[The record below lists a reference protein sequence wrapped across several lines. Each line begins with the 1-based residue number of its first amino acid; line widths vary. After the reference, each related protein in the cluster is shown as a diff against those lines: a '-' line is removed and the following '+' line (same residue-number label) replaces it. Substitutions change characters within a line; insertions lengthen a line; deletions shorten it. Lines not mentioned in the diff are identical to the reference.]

1 MIGKGNRIMR
11 INSRVIILLVAA
23 LIAAFTVVIVRK
35 KMAAL
40 QGGHSQQIAS
50 KRILVAKRDVSAG
63 KFVDSNADL
72 DWANPTD
79 DMADADVI
87 REGISKKSE
96 FNGGV
101 LRRALKAGK
110 PVAPDEITK
119 AGDGGFLSAVLEP
132 GMRAVAIA
140 VTATT
145 GAAGFIAPGDRVD
158 LIVTHRIKTGRSEAN
173 GDDTVVSETFVRDV
187 RVVAVDQSLNTPEN
201 KAQLAKNVTV
211 EVTESQAEQIA
222 VAIEMGKISMA
233 LRSSLQSDKNAAA
246 PERDSTRTS
255 DVIPS
260 LSRRGGVAP
269 HVQVIR
275 GNEKE
280 DLQFLNQGAH

>member
-1 MIGKGNRIMR
+1 MR
-11 INSRVIILLVAA
+11 MNSRVAILIVAA
-23 LIAAFTVVIVRK
+23 LIAALTAVVVRK

-40 QGGHSQQIAS
+40 QGGVHVQQTVS
-50 KRILVAKRDVSAG
+50 KRILVAKRDVPAG
-63 KFVDSNADL
+63 KFVDAATDL
-72 DWANPTD
+72 DWVEPKGDVNETE
-79 DMADADVI
+79 VI
-87 REGISKKSE
+87 RESVSKKSE

-158 LIVTHRIKTGRSEAN
+158 LIVTHRIKTGRSEA
-173 GDDTVVSETFVRDV
+173 GGEDTVVSETFVRDV

-201 KAQLAKNVTV
+201 KAAIAKNVTV
-211 EVTESQAEQIA
+211 EVNESQAEQIA
-222 VAIEMGKISMA
+222 VAIEMGKISLA
-233 LRSSLQSDKNAAA
+233 LRSALPDNKAATV
-246 PERDSTRTS
+246 PVRESTRGS

-280 DLQFLNQGAH
+280 DLQFLNRGAR

>member
-1 MIGKGNRIMR
+1 MR
-11 INSRVIILLVAA
+11 MNSRVVILIVAA
-23 LIAAFTVVIVRK
+23 LIAAFTAVIVRK
-35 KMAAL
+35 KMSQL
-40 QGGHSQQIAS
+40 QGGTRVEQAVS
-50 KRILVAKRDVSAG
+50 KRILVAKRDVPAG

-72 DWANPTD
+72 DWVEPKEDTEG
-79 DMADADVI
+79 ADVI
-87 REGISKKSE
+87 REGTSKKSE

-101 LRRALKAGK
+101 VRRALKAGK
-110 PVAPDEITK
+110 PIAPDEITR

-158 LIVTHRIKTGRSEAN
+158 LIVTHRIKTSRGESAGE
-173 GDDTVVSETFVRDV
+173 DTVVSETFVRDV
-187 RVVAVDQSLNTPEN
+187 RVVAVDQSLGSPEN

-211 EVTESQAEQIA
+211 EVNENQAEQIA

-233 LRSSLQSDKNAAA
+233 LRSALPDNRAA
-246 PERDSTRTS
+246 EVRGHKSTGSS

-260 LSRRGGVAP
+260 LSRKGGIAP

-275 GNEKE
+275 GGEKE
-280 DLQFLNQGAH
+280 DLQFLNRGH

>member
-1 MIGKGNRIMR
+1 MR
-11 INSRVIILLVAA
+11 TNSRVVILLIAA
-23 LIAAFTVVIVRK
+23 LIAAFTAVIVRK

-40 QGGHSQQIAS
+40 QGGTQVQQTES
-50 KRILVAKRDVSAG
+50 KRILVARRDVPAG
-63 KFVDSNADL
+63 KFVDSSTDL
-72 DWANPTD
+72 DWVEPKG
-79 DMADADVI
+79 DMDGADVI
-87 REGISKKSE
+87 RESVSKKSE

-101 LRRALKAGK
+101 VRRALKAGK
-110 PVAPDEITK
+110 PIAPDEITK

-158 LIVTHRIKTGRSEAN
+158 LIVTHRIKSARSEM
-173 GDDTVVSETFVRDV
+173 GGEDTVVSETFVRDV
-187 RVVAVDQSLNTPEN
+187 RVVAVDQSLGSAEN

-233 LRSSLQSDKNAAA
+233 LRSALTNNKNVLS

-260 LSRRGGVAP
+260 LSRKGSVAP

-275 GNEKE
+275 GDEKE
-280 DLQFLNQGAH
+280 DMQFLNQGAR

>member
-1 MIGKGNRIMR
+1 MR
-11 INSRVIILLVAA
+11 MNSRVVILVIAA

-35 KMAAL
+35 KMTQL
-40 QGGHSQQIAS
+40 GGKHVEQVVS
-50 KRILVAKRDVSAG
+50 KRILVAKRDVPAG
-63 KFVDSNADL
+63 KFVDASTDLEWAD
-72 DWANPTD
+72 PKGEVVE
-79 DMADADVI
+79 MDVI

-101 LRRALKAGK
+101 LRRPLKTGK

-158 LIVTHRIKTGRSEAN
+158 LIVTHRIKTGRSES
-173 GDDTVVSETFVRDV
+173 GEDTVVSETFVRDV
-187 RVVAVDQSLNTPEN
+187 RVVAVDQSLGSPDN

-233 LRSSLQSDKNAAA
+233 LRSALPDSKAATA
-246 PERDSTRTS
+246 PLRDSTRTS

-260 LSRRGGVAP
+260 LSRKGGVAP

>member
-1 MIGKGNRIMR
+1 MR
-11 INSRVIILLVAA
+11 INSRVVILLVAA

-35 KMAAL
+35 KMLAL
-40 QGGHSQQIAS
+40 QGGAHVQQSTS

-72 DWANPTD
+72 DWAEASG

-87 REGISKKSE
+87 REGVSKKSE

-132 GMRAVAIA
+132 SMRAVAIA

-158 LIVTHRIKTGRSEAN
+158 LIVTHRIKTSRGEAA
-173 GDDTVVSETFVRDV
+173 GEDTVVSETFVRDV
-187 RVVAVDQSLNTPEN
+187 RVVAVDQSLNTSEN

-233 LRSSLQSDKNAAA
+233 LRSSLQSDKSAAA

-275 GNEKE
+275 GDKKE
-280 DLQFLNQGAH
+280 DLQFLNQGGH